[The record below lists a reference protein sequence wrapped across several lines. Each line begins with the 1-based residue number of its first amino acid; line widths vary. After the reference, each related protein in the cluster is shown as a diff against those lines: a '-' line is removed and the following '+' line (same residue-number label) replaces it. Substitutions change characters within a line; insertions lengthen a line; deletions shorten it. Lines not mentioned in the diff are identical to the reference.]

1 MKSTYETELDWCIDG
16 GMATA
21 SALVEY
27 VYLPQQRGGRWE
39 PDYLASVTIK
49 AVRVAKRFGN
59 AVTWHDILS
68 ALPDEIVEHLQLRV
82 LEDIRANRAD
92 YEYDASMDARVDYKE
107 EDRIDSWVGA

>member
-1 MKSTYETELDWCIDG
+1 MKSIICTYETTLDWCIDG

-39 PDYLASVTIK
+39 PDYLNSVTIK

-68 ALPDEIVEHLQLRV
+68 ALPAELVEHLKLRI
-82 LEDIRANRAD
+82 LEDIRANQAD
-92 YEYDASMDARVDYKE
+92 EEYEERVE
-107 EDRIDSWVGA
+107 RCIGM